1 MKITLEFNGDDEW
14 HQAQVAIRS
23 GEYAAAIDGVYNYI
37 RGILKHTDASEEVE
51 KHLEH
56 IRSLLPSTDV

>member
-23 GEYAAAIDGVYNYI
+23 GEYAAAVYVISNYI